1 MKAQIKLYNAKNE
14 EKGEIKA
21 EGQRLYIYG
30 DIVGSSWDKWTKD
43 DTCPQDVLDLFS
55 GFDKAKPVDVY
66 INSGG
71 GDVFGALA
79 ICSVIGRHLGET
91 RAHID
96 GIAASAASVIACSCD
111 TVDMPEYAQMM
122 IHRPWTM
129 AMGNADDLLKA
140 CDMLDAAEESIV
152 SIYRGKLAEGKTDGD
167 LRAAL
172 AAETWYSGN
181 NVTEMFNV
189 TVTESP
195 AAAAAL
201 SDYYGQ
207 YKHRPEQRPDPA
219 KARAEA
225 DKQAQTAAIQAVFE
239 KYINAERKM

>member
-1 MKAQIKLYNAKNE
+1 MTAQINLCNVKNE
-14 EKGEIKA
+14 KKGEIRA
-21 EGQRLYIYG
+21 EVTGNEQKLFIYG
-30 DIVGSSWDKWTKD
+30 DIVGADWQKWSKA
-43 DTCPQDVLDLFS
+43 DTCPQDVLDLFG
-55 GFDKAKPVDVY
+55 GFDKTKPVDIC

-96 GIAASAASVIACSCD
+96 GIAASAASVIACACD

-140 CDMLDAAEESIV
+140 CDMLDAAEESII
-152 SIYRGKLAEGKTDGD
+152 SIYRGKLADGKTDED

-172 AAETWYSGN
+172 AAETWYSGGN
-181 NVTEMFNV
+181 IKDMFNV
-189 TVTESP
+189 SVTQSA

-207 YKHRPEQRPDPA
+207 YRNRPEPKPDPKEEKA
-219 KARAEA
+219 KA
-225 DKQAQTAAIQAVFE
+225 DKAAQTAAIQAVFE
-239 KYINAERKM
+239 KFFK

>member
-1 MKAQIKLYNAKNE
+1 MKLYNTKNE

-21 EGQRLYIYG
+21 NGQKLYIYG
-30 DIVGSSWDKWTKD
+30 DIVGSQWEKWTED
-43 DTCPQDVLDLFS
+43 ETCPQEVLDLFK
-55 GFDKAKPVDVY
+55 GFDKAQPVDIY

-96 GIAASAASVIACSCD
+96 GIAASAASVIACACD
-111 TVDMPEYAQMM
+111 TVDMPAYAQMM

-129 AMGNADDLLKA
+129 AVGNSDDLLKA
-140 CDMLDAAEESIV
+140 LDMLDAAEESIV
-152 SIYRGKLAEGKTDGD
+152 SIYRGKLAAGKTDGD

-172 AAETWYSGN
+172 AAESWYTGE
-181 NVTEMFNV
+181 NVTDMFNV
-189 TVTESP
+189 NVTESP

-207 YKHRPEQRPDPA
+207 YKNRPEPKPDPKEEKA
-219 KARAEA
+219 KA
-225 DKQAQTAAIQAVFE
+225 DKEAQTAAINAVFE
-239 KYINAERKM
+239 KYFNAKGEK

>member
-1 MKAQIKLYNAKNE
+1 MKTTIRLYNTKNE
-14 EKGEIKA
+14 PKGEISA
-21 EGQRLYIYG
+21 EGQTLRIYG
-30 DIVGSSWDKWTKD
+30 DIVGSEWGKWSSD
-43 DTCPQDVLDLFS
+43 DTCPQDVAELFKS
-55 GFDKAKPVDVY
+55 FDKAKPVDIY

-96 GIAASAASVIACSCD
+96 GIAASAASVIACACD
-111 TVDMPEYAQMM
+111 SVEMPEYAQMM
-122 IHRPWTM
+122 IHRPWT
-129 AMGNADDLLKA
+129 AVRGNTDDLLKA

-152 SIYRGKLAEGKTDGD
+152 SIYRGKLADGKTDED

-172 AAETWYSGN
+172 AAETWYTGS
-181 NVTEMFNV
+181 NVKDMFNV
-189 TVTESP
+189 EVTQSA

-207 YKHRPEQRPDPA
+207 YRNRPEPRPDPKEEKA
-219 KARAEA
+219 KA
-225 DKQAQTAAIQAVFE
+225 DKAAQTAAIQAVFE
-239 KYINAERKM
+239 KFFK